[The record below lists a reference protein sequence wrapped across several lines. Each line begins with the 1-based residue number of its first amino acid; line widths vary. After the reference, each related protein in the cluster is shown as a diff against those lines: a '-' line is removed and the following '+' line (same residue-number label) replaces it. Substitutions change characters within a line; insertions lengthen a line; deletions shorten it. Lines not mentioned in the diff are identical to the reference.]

1 MYVIS
6 LSLMVHPVT
15 SCSHVFK
22 QKATLSKPGVPD
34 QAVQTTGRH
43 HKLNTHYFNLML
55 IMC

>member
-1 MYVIS
+1 MYAIS
-6 LSLMVHPVT
+6 SSPMVHPVT